1 VIVLFQLGPA
11 TFAFGEH
18 ALHYCAPA
26 VPPLVGQPGCL
37 FVPFGHLLV
46 TGIGVARCRVAF
58 ARHTSMNLSVAVSL
72 AAASRDRSGAR
83 FVLDPRSCPRGD
95 GAAVDSPARSAS
107 SHPALA
113 RLGRGTRCR
122 GRPQSDGSDVRDIG
136 RGSRAERTKGDPH
149 DHANAYEHQEGA

>member
-1 VIVLFQLGPA
+1 MIVLFHLGPA

-72 AAASRDRSGAR
+72 APRAATGRERGSCLIRGPAREEMVRRSIRQRGAR
-83 FVLDPRSCPRGD
+83 LLTQP
-95 GAAVDSPARSAS
+95 
-107 SHPALA
+107 
-113 RLGRGTRCR
+113 
-122 GRPQSDGSDVRDIG
+122 
-136 RGSRAERTKGDPH
+136 
-149 DHANAYEHQEGA
+149 